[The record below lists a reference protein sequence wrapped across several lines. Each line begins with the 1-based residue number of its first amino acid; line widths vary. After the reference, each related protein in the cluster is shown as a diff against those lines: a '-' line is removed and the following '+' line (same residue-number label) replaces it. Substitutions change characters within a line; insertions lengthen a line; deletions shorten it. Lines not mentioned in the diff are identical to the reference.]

1 MRPSLD
7 DPTGMVPIMDH
18 PVVERFGTL
27 VFMTPETP
35 AELAA
40 DLMFLLTQATY
51 ALATDMSAALTDL
64 GVTTRDYC
72 VLLTA
77 TTGQLTQKQLGDLCS
92 LDKTTM
98 VVTLDGLERA
108 GLAVR
113 HPSPTDRR
121 ARIVEVTAPGRQV
134 VKEAKE
140 IVGRIYAQVLDE
152 LPARER
158 SVFVDSLVRLVGA
171 GGRLAEPSHMGP
183 PIRRRGTR
191 AAN

>member
-1 MRPSLD
+1 MK
-7 DPTGMVPIMDH
+7 
-18 PVVERFGTL
+18 
-27 VFMTPETP
+27 PETP

-40 DLMFLLTQATY
+40 DLMFLLNQATY
-51 ALATDMSAALTDL
+51 ALATDMSAGLKHL

-77 TTGQLTQKQLGDLCS
+77 QTGELTQKQLGDLCS

-98 VVTLDGLERA
+98 VVTVDGLERA

-113 HPSPTDRR
+113 QPSSTDRR
-121 ARIVEVTAPGRQV
+121 ARIVQVTDQGRDL
-134 VKEAKE
+134 VKEARE
-140 IVGRIYAQVLDE
+140 IVDGIYAGILDE

-171 GGRLAEPSHMGP
+171 GGRLAEPSHVGP
-183 PIRRRGTR
+183 AIRRRGTR
-191 AAN
+191 SVT